1 MKEESKQDLSM
12 KNGSPYERDQKLEV
26 INEDQESKIQRYSL
40 NKINSLQFKDGLNI
54 TIYDKK

>member
-1 MKEESKQDLSM
+1 MREESKQDLIM
-12 KNGSPYERDQKLEV
+12 KNGSPYERQQKPEV
-26 INEDQESKIQRYSL
+26 INEDQESKIQKYSL